1 MKNKKSRKR
10 EEPKEAE
17 EAEEE
22 EDFSFDSDDFED
34 DEDDQ
39 FGEEDEVRIVEK
51 PFPSDKYGS
60 RLTDL
65 AWAWLGCVEA
75 LEGERSGR

>member
-1 MKNKKSRKR
+1 MKEEVGWIPGSVMKNKKSRKR

-34 DEDDQ
+34 DEDDP
-39 FGEEDEVRIVEK
+39 FGEDDEEVRTCRMKKTINS
-51 PFPSDKYGS
+51 P
-60 RLTDL
+60 
-65 AWAWLGCVEA
+65 A
-75 LEGERSGR
+75 

>member
-34 DEDDQ
+34 DEDDP
-39 FGEEDEVRIVEK
+39 FGEDDEEVRTCRMKKNHQI
-51 PFPSDKYGS
+51 PSLRDKHMVQ

-65 AWAWLGCVEA
+65 AVLNCP
-75 LEGERSGR
+75 